1 MSDQKDIKST
11 MSSKLI
17 GLFAS
22 FGLVVFSTRIWGAEG
37 RGYIS
42 ILLADAALIAVFS
55 NILAGSSSMFY
66 MKKFG
71 QDKVFLTSICWIL
84 FSSIFGSAILTFFQP
99 INFWLLS
106 SLTFSISFHTL
117 IINQLFVNQKFNK
130 ANGVSA
136 LVQLVFVST
145 IFIFWISNY
154 KTSWEIYFFV
164 QILSAFLISIFFIN
178 YNINSLIS
186 WEEFRLM
193 FHYGW
198 RNELSYM
205 FQFLSYR
212 ISYFFI
218 YHELSVSDLGVFG
231 VMVIFAESIWVA
243 SRSISMVLF
252 AKQLDDKGEL
262 AGLHRAQRFAKYSL
276 WFSLTGILLI
286 LLIPDFLITSIF
298 SNEFS
303 SSKLIFLILAP
314 GILAIAVS
322 NVYGHFFAAEN
333 NQTILLKKSIAG
345 FIVSLILT
353 PLLIY
358 KYGILGATA
367 AMSISYLVSSVI
379 LILAF
384 NRRKNDILGLP
395 SNL

>member
-1 MSDQKDIKST
+1 
-11 MSSKLI
+11 
-17 GLFAS
+17 
-22 FGLVVFSTRIWGAEG
+22 
-37 RGYIS
+37 
-42 ILLADAALIAVFS
+42 
-55 NILAGSSSMFY
+55 
-66 MKKFG
+66 
-71 QDKVFLTSICWIL
+71 
-84 FSSIFGSAILTFFQP
+84 
-99 INFWLLS
+99 
-106 SLTFSISFHTL
+106 
-117 IINQLFVNQKFNK
+117 
-130 ANGVSA
+130 
-136 LVQLVFVST
+136 
-145 IFIFWISNY
+145 
-154 KTSWEIYFFV
+154 
-164 QILSAFLISIFFIN
+164 
-178 YNINSLIS
+178 
-186 WEEFRLM
+186 M

-218 YHELSVSDLGVFG
+218 FHELSVSDLGVFG

-276 WFSLTGILLI
+276 WFSLMGVLLI

-298 SNEFS
+298 SHEFS

-322 NVYGHFFAAEN
+322 TVYGHFFAAEN

-367 AMSISYLVSSVI
+367 AMSISYVVSSVI

-395 SNL
+395 SN

>member
-1 MSDQKDIKST
+1 MSDHKDIKST
-11 MSSKLI
+11 MSSKI
-17 GLFAS
+17 FGLFAS

-55 NILAGSSSMFY
+55 NVLAGSSAMFY

-84 FSSIFGSAILTFFQP
+84 FSSIFGSAVLTFFQP

-145 IFIFWISNY
+145 IFILWISNY
-154 KTSWEIYFFV
+154 KSSWEIYFFV

-178 YNINSLIS
+178 YNIKSLIS

-218 YHELSVSDLGVFG
+218 FHELSVSDLGVFG

-243 SRSISMVLF
+243 SRSISTVLF

-276 WFSLTGILLI
+276 WFSLMGILLI

-298 SNEFS
+298 SHEFS

-322 NVYGHFFAAEN
+322 TVYGHFFAAEN

-367 AMSISYLVSSVI
+367 AMSISYVVSSVI

-395 SNL
+395 SN